1 MFVFGRVLWK
11 EEGKE
16 EKGGGGGLLEFPKE
30 MFELSF
36 DV

>member
-16 EKGGGGGLLEFPKE
+16 EKGGGGLLEFPKE
-30 MFELSF
+30 MFELTF